1 MLEETEGDFALNLRV
16 WTAIFNKEGPQEL
29 FSLLSNNRHNLV
41 TVELGYRNNLT
52 VKSLGFKSDL
62 HNDCTNQESILEPF
76 VWTELTVSRS
86 RRTISLW
93 ANRVLIQRIKV
104 NETLAPA
111 QLSIGG
117 GIIEFLVKD
126 ITIGKEQPKR

>member
-1 MLEETEGDFALNLRV
+1 VFTLEEIEGDFALALKI
-16 WTAIFNKEGPQEL
+16 WTSVFNKEGPQEL
-29 FSLLSNNRHNLV
+29 FSLLASNRHNLV

-52 VKSLGFKSDL
+52 VKSVDFKSNL
-62 HNDCTNQESILEPF
+62 HNDCESILEPYA
-76 VWTELTVSRS
+76 WTELTVSRS
-86 RRTISLW
+86 RRTLSLW

-104 NETLAPA
+104 NETLALA

>member
-1 MLEETEGDFALNLRV
+1 
-16 WTAIFNKEGPQEL
+16 
-29 FSLLSNNRHNLV
+29 V

-52 VKSLGFKSDL
+52 VKSVDFKSNL
-62 HNDCTNQESILEPF
+62 HNDCESILEPY

-86 RRTISLW
+86 RHTLSLW
-93 ANRVLIQRIKV
+93 ANSVLIQRIKV

-126 ITIGKEQPKR
+126 IMIGKEQPKR